1 MRNQQLGNTT
11 YLFSFFLLFFCLPA
25 ISFAQINE
33 PKSTPVYDYL
43 YRMAQKGL
51 IEWPDWQSPLQR
63 NQIQT
68 ALSQLALTADSLS
81 TIEKAELNFYNQE
94 YAFDSDTVNEE
105 EQKTILRNDAARRFR
120 ALSYK
125 KDDKRLFIDPIV
137 GGSLLFSGHQSHR
150 QYFSGVRLGAYFG
163 KRWGVQ
169 FSFRDY
175 MEKGDTLDRSRNFST
190 DEGIIPTINTGRSVN
205 YSRLNFNLSYR
216 WSNGNISVGQE
227 NLSWGYGMGGNNIL
241 SGKAPAYPFVKLDYQ
256 PWPWLHFSYFHGW
269 LHSNIIDSAAS
280 YGTGTGVIDSRRE
293 VFRPKY
299 IAQHS
304 IVVTPTKGL
313 QIGIGESMIY
323 SDELNIGY
331 LIPVSFFRIFDHQK
345 SRYNIK
351 ASDNSQFFG
360 MVSSRNHLP
369 KTHIYAQLFIDEIRL
384 TKIFSQS
391 ENRNQLGYTFGINR
405 TDFFLHYLTLGIEY
419 TRQRPFIYNNLI
431 PTQTYASHD
440 YALGDW
446 IGNNADR
453 LYAFAHYTPLPKL
466 KIKAWLQKVRKGG
479 AGTLDQQ
486 YFQSPQPPF
495 LFDKQFD
502 WQEGGASI
510 TYEWLNKLLFSL
522 QLNRTSTQYPGQT
535 VNRSGVRFGF
545 SYGL

>member
-205 YSRLNFNLSYR
+205 YSRLNFNL
-216 WSNGNISVGQE
+216 
-227 NLSWGYGMGGNNIL
+227 
-241 SGKAPAYPFVKLDYQ
+241 
-256 PWPWLHFSYFHGW
+256 
-269 LHSNIIDSAAS
+269 
-280 YGTGTGVIDSRRE
+280 
-293 VFRPKY
+293 
-299 IAQHS
+299 
-304 IVVTPTKGL
+304 
-313 QIGIGESMIY
+313 
-323 SDELNIGY
+323 
-331 LIPVSFFRIFDHQK
+331 
-345 SRYNIK
+345 
-351 ASDNSQFFG
+351 
-360 MVSSRNHLP
+360 
-369 KTHIYAQLFIDEIRL
+369 
-384 TKIFSQS
+384 
-391 ENRNQLGYTFGINR
+391 
-405 TDFFLHYLTLGIEY
+405 
-419 TRQRPFIYNNLI
+419 
-431 PTQTYASHD
+431 
-440 YALGDW
+440 
-446 IGNNADR
+446 
-453 LYAFAHYTPLPKL
+453 
-466 KIKAWLQKVRKGG
+466 
-479 AGTLDQQ
+479 
-486 YFQSPQPPF
+486 
-495 LFDKQFD
+495 
-502 WQEGGASI
+502 
-510 TYEWLNKLLFSL
+510 
-522 QLNRTSTQYPGQT
+522 
-535 VNRSGVRFGF
+535 
-545 SYGL
+545 